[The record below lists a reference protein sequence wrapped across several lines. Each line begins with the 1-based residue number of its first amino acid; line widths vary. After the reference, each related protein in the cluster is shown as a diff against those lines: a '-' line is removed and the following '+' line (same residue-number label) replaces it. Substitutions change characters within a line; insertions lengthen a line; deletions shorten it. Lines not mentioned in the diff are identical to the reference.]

1 MPNLHDHTFT
11 EEILEMNVIAALISP
26 SYYSSPAT
34 INSLSPILT
43 IKHHPLHVLFQCW
56 QRPDTRLSYRPSALS
71 GGMTTAIGR
80 AILLHVWFH
89 VETGAESS

>member
-11 EEILEMNVIAALISP
+11 EEILEMNVIAALIP
-26 SYYSSPAT
+26 KLLLFPCYYQLL
-34 INSLSPILT
+34 IPILT
-43 IKHHPLHVLFQCW
+43 IKHHPLHILFQCW

-80 AILLHVWFH
+80 SILLHVWFH